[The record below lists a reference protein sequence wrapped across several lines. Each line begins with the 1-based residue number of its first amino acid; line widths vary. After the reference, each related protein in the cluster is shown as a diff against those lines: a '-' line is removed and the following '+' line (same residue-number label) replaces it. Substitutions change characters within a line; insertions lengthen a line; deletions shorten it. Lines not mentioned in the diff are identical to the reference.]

1 MEFAKGISVKTV
13 KTQFGEIIKLGIN
26 KKTILENQTEGDWLN
41 IDLKK
46 SKEKDEWYQCISK
59 FKKGNSND

>member
-1 MEFAKGISVKTV
+1 MEFAKGIKVKTV
-13 KTQFGEIIKLGIN
+13 TTQYGEIIKLGIN

-46 SKEKDEWYQCISK
+46 SKEKDEWYQCIND
-59 FKKGNSND
+59 FKKS